1 MNYQEFQEA
10 KATFQYTKFL
20 EERKPIERLRKDF
33 VKRFTPEKIR
43 TMKLDEYVQG
53 KQSTKSFCYGV
64 EWELDRMG
72 RIVGSTCIK
81 FGIYWSDK
89 DQEYK
94 FAKRFGATYQEA
106 FKTIK
111 QCILDLLEAGK
122 ADDYQALEDNLLSP
136 MFKGK
141 ILSIYYPN
149 KYLNIFSDEHLD
161 HYLKGLDLDTADL
174 LKKDAIHKR
183 TELLKFKNN
192 DKDMVKW
199 SIDMFSMFLVYQYP
213 KEPKAQKDQ
222 AFTPN
227 SSVELKFPTVDQYSF
242 IDLSLAPKSTEQNGR
257 IAVVSKG
264 KPDYEKEEKRKT
276 KLGDRGEKI
285 VMMAEVERV
294 LKENSVSKAQAEKM
308 VIRKSLESDAIGYDI
323 LSVNP
328 DGSPRHI
335 EVKAT
340 TRKAGDMSF
349 FYTINELEA
358 AKKYGKDYYIYI
370 VYEILSKEPKIWVL
384 KNPFIGNQQLT
395 LEPIKFKVNVRTK

>member
-1 MNYQEFQEA
+1 MNYQDFQEA
-10 KATFQYTKFL
+10 KATFQYTKLL
-20 EERKPIERLRKDF
+20 EERRPIEKLRKEF
-33 VKRFTPEKIR
+33 VKRFTPEKIK

-94 FAKRFGATYQEA
+94 FAKRFGSTYQEA

-111 QCILDLLEAGK
+111 ECILDLLEAGK
-122 ADDYQALEDNLLSP
+122 FDDYQAIEDNLLSP

-141 ILSIYYPN
+141 ILSIYYPK
-149 KYLNIFSDEHLD
+149 KYLNIFSDKHLD

-183 TELLKFKNN
+183 TELLKFKNK

-213 KEPKAQKDQ
+213 KEPKAQKDE
-222 AFTPN
+222 AFIPS

-242 IDLSLAPKSTEQNGR
+242 IDLSLASESTEHKVR
-257 IAVVSKG
+257 RAIASKG

-285 VMMAEVERV
+285 VIMAEIDRV
-294 LKENSVSKAQAEKM
+294 MKENRVTKAKAEKM

-328 DGSPRHI
+328 DGTPRYI

-340 TRKAGDMSF
+340 KGKAGNMSF
-349 FYTINELEA
+349 FYTINELQTAQGLKEN
-358 AKKYGKDYYIYI
+358 YYVYL
-370 VYEILSKEPKIWVL
+370 VYEILSKNPKIWVL
-384 KNPFIGNQQLT
+384 KNPFIGENSLT
-395 LEPIKFKVNVRTK
+395 LEPIKFRVDVQTK